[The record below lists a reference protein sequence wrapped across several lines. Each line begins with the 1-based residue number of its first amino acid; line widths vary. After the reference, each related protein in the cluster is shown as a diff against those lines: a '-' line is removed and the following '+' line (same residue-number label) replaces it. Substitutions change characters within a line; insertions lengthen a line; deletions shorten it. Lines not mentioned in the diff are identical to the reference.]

1 VHVRMCMCNNT
12 YQQTC
17 LHTFSMYTSLF
28 TLYETLFYRKIGES
42 DYQLRYTCLSV
53 RLYVRM
59 EQLGLHWIDFR
70 EI

>member
-1 VHVRMCMCNNT
+1 
-12 YQQTC
+12 
-17 LHTFSMYTSLF
+17 MYTSLF